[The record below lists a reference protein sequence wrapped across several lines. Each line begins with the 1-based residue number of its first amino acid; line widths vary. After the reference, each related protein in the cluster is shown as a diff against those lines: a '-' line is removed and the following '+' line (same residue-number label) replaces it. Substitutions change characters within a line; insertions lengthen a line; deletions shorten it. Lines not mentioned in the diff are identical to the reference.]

1 MNNKLFALAFI
12 LFGGSFQTVSAQTP
26 AQPKPTPKISETI
39 AKNIGQITDKTPV
52 SRERREQAYAKLL
65 EGQRHIWNLRK
76 LRTETAMASG
86 AQLARES
93 LLKAAEL
100 DPMIA
105 ETYTAL
111 AELSKNA
118 PPYDIKESILMA
130 NIAVRIDKNNFGGH
144 LILAQ
149 LYSFKSQLNRGT
161 LDADQTAKA
170 ILEWNEITRLDPRN
184 SEAHAFLSE
193 FYART
198 GKPTE
203 RIAELRKW
211 VASAAPISNGFYGR
225 IFRGES
231 LLPENA
237 SLKLGEALTKAGEIR
252 EAVEILS
259 IAVAD
264 EPENEEA
271 VELLGD
277 AVKNADE
284 KSSTVAAESLKQAV
298 YANPDNFSLIVLL
311 AQVQARAGKTDDA
324 AKILQSAS
332 INLTEKDENSA
343 ANLQT
348 ILGDIFVE
356 KSRYEEAVTAY
367 QSALTIRGIGETGT
381 VAADRRDFAIRVF
394 DKLIETYKKANRPN
408 DAKAVIARARI
419 VLGKSDLFSDEG

>member
-1 MNNKLFALAFI
+1 MNNKLFVVAVMLVS
-12 LFGGSFQTVSAQTP
+12 GSFQIVSAQTP
-26 AQPKPTPKISETI
+26 TAPKPTPKISEML
-39 AKNIGQITDKTPV
+39 AKNIAQITDKTPV

-65 EGQRHIWNLRK
+65 EGQRHVWNLRK

-86 AQLARES
+86 AQLAGES
-93 LLKAAEL
+93 FRQAAEL

-105 ETYTAL
+105 EIYTAL

-118 PPYDIKESILMA
+118 PPYDIEESILMA
-130 NIAVRIDKNNFGGH
+130 SIAVRIDKDNFGGH
-144 LILAQ
+144 LVLAQ
-149 LYSFKSQLNRGT
+149 LYTFKSQLNRGT
-161 LDADQTAKA
+161 LEANQTAKA
-170 ILEWNEITRLDPRN
+170 IAEWNEITRLDPRN
-184 SEAHAFLSE
+184 PEAHAFLSE
-193 FYART
+193 FYGRT
-198 GKPTE
+198 NKPTE
-203 RIAELRKW
+203 KIAELRKW

-259 IAVAD
+259 LAVAD

-284 KSSTVAAESLKQAV
+284 KSSLIAADSLKQAV
-298 YANPDNFSLIVLL
+298 YANPDSFSLIVLL

-356 KSRYEEAVTAY
+356 KNRYDEAVKAY

-408 DAKAVIARARI
+408 DAKAIIARARI

>member
-1 MNNKLFALAFI
+1 MNNKLFAVAVI
-12 LFGGSFQTVSAQTP
+12 LVSGSFQTVSAQTP
-26 AQPKPTPKISETI
+26 TPPKPTARISETI
-39 AKNIGQITDKTPV
+39 AKNIGQLTGQPPV

-65 EGQRHIWNLRK
+65 EGQRHVWNLRK
-76 LRTETAMASG
+76 LRTETAMANG

-93 LLKAAEL
+93 FLRAAEL

-118 PPYDIKESILMA
+118 PPYNIEESILMA
-130 NIAVRIDKNNFGGH
+130 NIAVKIDKNNFGSH
-144 LILAQ
+144 LVLAQ
-149 LYSFKSQLNRGT
+149 LYTFKSQLNRGT
-161 LDADQTAKA
+161 LDANLTAKA
-170 ILEWNEITRLDPRN
+170 IAEWQEVARLDPRN
-184 SEAHAFLSE
+184 AESHAFLSE

-198 GKPTE
+198 NKPAE
-203 RIAELRKW
+203 KIAELRKW
-211 VASAAPISNGFYGR
+211 VASAAPLNGGFYSR

-259 IAVAD
+259 LAVAD

-284 KSSTVAAESLKQAV
+284 KSSTIAAESLKQAV
-298 YANPDNFSLIVLL
+298 YAFPDKFSLIVLL
-311 AQVQARAGKTDDA
+311 AQVQVRAGKTDDA
-324 AKILQSAS
+324 VNILQSAS
-332 INLTEKDENSA
+332 TNLIEKDENSA

-348 ILGDIFVE
+348 ILGDIYVE
-356 KSRYEEAVTAY
+356 KNRYEEAVKAY

-394 DKLIETYKKANRPN
+394 DKIIETYKKANRLN
-408 DAKAVIARARI
+408 DAKAVIVRARI
-419 VLGKSDLFSDEG
+419 VLGKSDLFSDES